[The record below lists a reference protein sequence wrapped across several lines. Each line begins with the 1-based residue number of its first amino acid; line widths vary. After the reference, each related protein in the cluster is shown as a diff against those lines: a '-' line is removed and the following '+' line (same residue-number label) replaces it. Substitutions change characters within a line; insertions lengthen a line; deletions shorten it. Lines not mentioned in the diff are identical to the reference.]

1 MAEPGR
7 PLVGIA
13 APETSELAESV
24 LESGGEPLEIP
35 FPGAPLEW
43 GVALCREWTAD
54 ALEVN
59 LRTLSPEALLFDA
72 PSPAGLAAA
81 LAAAVRTGLP
91 AVCAASPQRNTFAA
105 ALAGLGALP
114 LREDPAA
121 CAVRLAGEGRPRAGD
136 LIEDFALANALRAG
150 AAVGCGPEAFVHLAA
165 LAREAEVGG
174 FDRMVRAIVPGA
186 PGIARPDSPW
196 LKEHGL
202 PGLLARLGDDLHDT
216 LTVCGRI
223 REFLPP
229 DPPSPPQDPPQGRF
243 AFVEARASGAE
254 ALCSLPGE
262 AGEPAGECSVYLSE
276 KSAARAV
283 RWERVEPGSIVV
295 VVGCGPRGAPGLRR
309 LDALEEA
316 MQEAGFRVPVL
327 TDGLAP
333 EGAGGVWISAFTPES
348 AAEGVI
354 GRLRQGDFLRIDLE
368 RRAIRTSAD
377 PEAFARRDYFG
388 TSRARG
394 HGYASRYAR
403 SALPALDGAS
413 FG

>member
-1 MAEPGR
+1 MG
-7 PLVGIA
+7 VA
-13 APETSELAESV
+13 APETPELAESV
-24 LESGGEPLEIP
+24 LEAGGEPLEISL
-35 FPGAPLEW
+35 PGAPREW
-43 GVALCREWTAD
+43 GVALCREWIAD
-54 ALEVN
+54 ALEVH

-91 AVCAASPQRNTFAA
+91 AVCAASSPRRDSLAA

-114 LREDPAA
+114 LREEPAA

-150 AAVGCGPEAFVHLAA
+150 VAAGCGPEVIVHLAA
-165 LAREAEVGG
+165 LAREAEVEG
-174 FDRMVRAIVPGA
+174 FGRMVRAIVPGA

-202 PGLLARLGDDLHDT
+202 PGLLARLGEDLHDT

-223 REFLPP
+223 RELLPP
-229 DPPSPPQDPPQGRF
+229 DPPPPPQDPPQIRF

-254 ALCSLPGE
+254 ALCSLSGE

-316 MQEAGFRVPVL
+316 MQEAGFRTPVL

-368 RRAIRTSAD
+368 RRAIRTGTD
-377 PEAFARRDYFG
+377 PETFARRDYFG
-388 TSRARG
+388 TSRSRG

-403 SALPALDGAS
+403 SALPALAGAS